1 MKNNFTFNL
10 GDINFTYEGT
20 PVSITGTTVNYECE
34 SSVQELA
41 AMGGLIGTVIKE
53 IKGAFGEIAETIQKT
68 EDAIKPKKKDN
79 VAKNAVEEV
88 KNEDKIA
95 AIWDRIMKILPE
107 TFVKSGVGQYKYQK
121 PVEPKPVVKKGKGT
135 FSGEEE
141 VDTYRPKE
149 RDMEAELELT
159 DHIEFKVTNP
169 NGQSVSIYAYAE
181 NISRYGV
188 HPSLYDE
195 FIETLGCDE
204 ITKRFVAEMIDCK

>member
-41 AMGGLIGTVIKE
+41 AMGGLIASVVKE

-68 EDAIKPKKKDN
+68 EAAINPKRDR
-79 VAKNAVEEV
+79 VAEKAAEEV
-88 KNEDKIA
+88 KEEDTIAEIWNKI
-95 AIWDRIMKILPE
+95 MTILPD

-121 PVEPKPVVKKGKGT
+121 PEEPKAVKKGKGT
-135 FSGEEE
+135 GTFSSEEE
-141 VDTYRPKE
+141 VVPYKPKE
-149 RDMEAELELT
+149 RTMEAELELT
-159 DHIEFKVTNP
+159 DHIEFKVYNP
-169 NGQSVSIYAYAE
+169 DGQSVTIYAHSTGI
-181 NISRYGV
+181 NRYGV

-195 FIETLGCDE
+195 FVESLGCDE
-204 ITKRFVAEMIDCK
+204 ATKRFVAEMIDCK